1 MAANSSIQ
9 LTSLDF
15 DSLKSSMKAY
25 LSEQK
30 IFQDYDFEGSN
41 INVLLDILSYNSY
54 LNAMYLNMVV
64 NEMFMDSAQ
73 LRDSVISH
81 AKELNYLPKSF
92 ASSVAN
98 VDVKIVTTDPN
109 KRSTII
115 PKGTQFT
122 SKVGNQNFIFSTN
135 ENIVITSA
143 NTTFVAPSVR
153 IYEGTFQS
161 DSYAVRYD
169 EPLRYRISAKNVDVS
184 SITLTVVEDN
194 GKNPI
199 KYQRANSLFGL
210 DKDSTVFFIQAAYG
224 DQYEIVFGD
233 GVIGRKPKNNSVIL
247 MEYRTSSGELPN
259 GANLF
264 KPVGAI
270 DSETNITI
278 TTNERASGGAVA
290 ESIQSIKYN
299 APRYF
304 TTQERAVTTEDYENL
319 LKIQYPEINTV
330 SAYGGEDLDPP
341 QFGKVFITVDLKE
354 FDGVPQIKKD
364 EYYKFLKPRCPVA
377 IDPVFINAEYLY
389 LYVNSIVKYNINV
402 TSLNTDD
409 ITARVISQIRQYATE
424 NLNNFNSV
432 FRYSKLISS
441 IDSIDPSIVS
451 NETDI
456 YLTKYVTPS
465 LNTNQN
471 LTIDFT
477 VPLAPTVPELS
488 TTHES
493 LEAHTITSSRFI
505 FDGKQ
510 AIAEDD
516 GIGNMRIVVFD
527 GQNHVKAADIGTVDY
542 DTGVIR
548 LNDFRISAFE
558 GQYLKFY
565 AMTRAKDIQTSKN
578 IILNILESDIVVD
591 AQPVR
596 V

>member
-1 MAANSSIQ
+1 MANSSIQ

-15 DSLKSSMKAY
+15 DSLKSSLKSY
-25 LSEQK
+25 LREQD
-30 IFQDYDFEGSN
+30 IFLDYDFEGSN
-41 INVLLDILSYNSY
+41 INVLLDILSYNTY
-54 LNAMYLNMVV
+54 LNAMYLNMVG

-73 LRDSVISH
+73 LRDSVVSH
-81 AKELNYLPKSF
+81 AKELNYLPRSF

-98 VDVKIVTTDPN
+98 VDIKIVTTDPN

-122 SKVGNQNFIFSTN
+122 TKVGNQNFLFSTDD
-135 ENIVITSA
+135 NIIITSA
-143 NTTFVAPSVR
+143 NTTFLAQNVR
-153 IYEGTFQS
+153 IYEGIFQS
-161 DSYAVRYD
+161 DSYAVNYE

-194 GKNPI
+194 GKTPI
-199 KYQRANSLFGL
+199 KYLRANSLFGL
-210 DKDSTVFFIQAAYG
+210 NADSRVFFIQASYG

-233 GVIGRKPKNNSVIL
+233 GVIGRRPKNNSVIIV
-247 MEYRTSSGELPN
+247 EYRTSSGELPN
-259 GANLF
+259 GANVF

-278 TTNERASGGAVA
+278 TTNERASSGAVA
-290 ESIQSIKYN
+290 ESVQSIKYN

-304 TTQERAVTTEDYENL
+304 TTQERAITTEDYENL

-341 QFGKVFITVDLKE
+341 QYGRVFITVDLKD

-377 IDPVFINAEYLY
+377 IDPIFIDAQYLY
-389 LYVNSIVKYNINV
+389 LYVNTIVKYNINV

-409 ITARVISQIRQYATE
+409 ITARVVSQIRQYATD

-432 FRYSKLISS
+432 FRYSKLVSA
-441 IDSIDPSIVS
+441 IDGVDTSIVS

-456 YLTKYVTPS
+456 LLTKYVTPI

-477 VPLAPTVPELS
+477 VPLALTVPELQS
-488 TTHES
+488 AHES
-493 LEAHTITSSRFI
+493 VEAHTISSSRFV

-516 GIGNMRIVVFD
+516 GVGNMRIVVFD
-527 GQNHVKAADIGTVDY
+527 GVNHVKAADIGTVDY
-542 DTGVIR
+542 ETGVVR
-548 LNDFRISAFE
+548 LNDFRITAFE
-558 GQYLKFY
+558 GSYLKFY
-565 AMTRAKDIQTSKN
+565 AKTRAKDIQTSKN
-578 IILNILESDIVVD
+578 IILNILESDVIVD

>member
-1 MAANSSIQ
+1 MANSSIQ

-15 DSLKSSMKAY
+15 DSLKSSLKSY
-25 LSEQK
+25 LREQD
-30 IFQDYDFEGSN
+30 IFLDYDFEGSN
-41 INVLLDILSYNSY
+41 INVLLDILSYNTY
-54 LNAMYLNMVV
+54 LNAMYLNMVG

-73 LRDSVISH
+73 LRDSVVSH
-81 AKELNYLPKSF
+81 AKELNYLPRSF

-98 VDVKIVTTDPN
+98 VDIKIVTTDPN

-122 SKVGNQNFIFSTN
+122 TKVGNQNFLFSTDD
-135 ENIVITSA
+135 NIIITSA
-143 NTTFVAPSVR
+143 NTTFLAQNVR
-153 IYEGTFQS
+153 IYEGIFQS
-161 DSYAVRYD
+161 DSYAVNYE

-194 GKNPI
+194 GKTPI
-199 KYQRANSLFGL
+199 KYLRANSLFGL
-210 DKDSTVFFIQAAYG
+210 NADSRVFFIQASYG

-233 GVIGRKPKNNSVIL
+233 GVIGRRPKNNSVIIV
-247 MEYRTSSGELPN
+247 EYRTSSGELPN
-259 GANLF
+259 GANVF

-278 TTNERASGGAVA
+278 TTNERASSGAVA
-290 ESIQSIKYN
+290 ESVQSIKYN

-304 TTQERAVTTEDYENL
+304 TTQERAITTEDYENL

-341 QFGKVFITVDLKE
+341 QYGRVFITVDLKD

-377 IDPVFINAEYLY
+377 IDPIFIDAQYLY
-389 LYVNSIVKYNINV
+389 LYVNTIVKYNINV

-409 ITARVISQIRQYATE
+409 ITARVVSQIRQYATD

-432 FRYSKLISS
+432 FRYSKLVSA
-441 IDSIDPSIVS
+441 IDGVDTSIVS

-456 YLTKYVTPS
+456 LLTKYVTPT

-477 VPLAPTVPELS
+477 VPLALTVPELQS
-488 TTHES
+488 AHES
-493 LEAHTITSSRFI
+493 VEAHTISSSRFV

-516 GIGNMRIVVFD
+516 GVGNMRIVVFD
-527 GQNHVKAADIGTVDY
+527 GVNHVKAADIGTVDY
-542 DTGVIR
+542 ETGVVR
-548 LNDFRISAFE
+548 LNDFRITAFE
-558 GQYLKFY
+558 GSYLKFY
-565 AMTRAKDIQTSKN
+565 AKTRAKDIQTSKN
-578 IILNILESDIVVD
+578 IILNILESDVIVD

>member
-1 MAANSSIQ
+1 MANSSIQ

-15 DSLKSSMKAY
+15 DSLKSSLKSY
-25 LSEQK
+25 LREQD
-30 IFQDYDFEGSN
+30 IFLDYDFEGSN
-41 INVLLDILSYNSY
+41 INVLLDILSYNTY
-54 LNAMYLNMVV
+54 LNAMYLNMVG

-73 LRDSVISH
+73 LRDSVVSH
-81 AKELNYLPKSF
+81 AKELNYLPRSF

-98 VDVKIVTTDPN
+98 VDIKIVTTDPN

-122 SKVGNQNFIFSTN
+122 TKVGNQNFLFSTDD
-135 ENIVITSA
+135 NIIITSA
-143 NTTFVAPSVR
+143 NTTFLAQNVR
-153 IYEGTFQS
+153 IFEGIFQS
-161 DSYAVRYD
+161 DSYAVNYE

-194 GKNPI
+194 GKTPI
-199 KYQRANSLFGL
+199 KYLRANSLFGL
-210 DKDSTVFFIQAAYG
+210 NADSRVFFIQASYG

-233 GVIGRKPKNNSVIL
+233 GVIGRRPKNNSVIIV
-247 MEYRTSSGELPN
+247 EYRTSSGELPN
-259 GANLF
+259 GANVF

-278 TTNERASGGAVA
+278 TTNERASSGAVA
-290 ESIQSIKYN
+290 ESVQSIKYN

-304 TTQERAVTTEDYENL
+304 TTQERAITTEDYENL

-341 QFGKVFITVDLKE
+341 QYGRVFITVDLKD

-377 IDPVFINAEYLY
+377 IDPIFIDAQYLY
-389 LYVNSIVKYNINV
+389 LYVNTIVKYNINV

-409 ITARVISQIRQYATE
+409 ITARVVSQIRQYATD

-432 FRYSKLISS
+432 FRYSKLVSA
-441 IDSIDPSIVS
+441 IDGVDTSIVS

-456 YLTKYVTPS
+456 LLTKYVTPT

-477 VPLAPTVPELS
+477 VPLALTVPELQS
-488 TTHES
+488 AHES
-493 LEAHTITSSRFI
+493 VEAHTISSSRFV

-516 GIGNMRIVVFD
+516 GVGNMRIVVFD
-527 GQNHVKAADIGTVDY
+527 GVNHVKAADIGTVDY
-542 DTGVIR
+542 ETGVVR
-548 LNDFRISAFE
+548 LNDFRITAFE
-558 GQYLKFY
+558 GSYLKFY
-565 AMTRAKDIQTSKN
+565 AKTRAKDIQTSKN
-578 IILNILESDIVVD
+578 IILNILESDVIVD